1 MFNNEG
7 GSRMQMHLE
16 SEVVTDGLEN
26 RLENDSYL
34 LELKGY
40 HVYPLDKELLIYKK
54 RLERPFGRVIINK
67 IAWEKGVTFVVY
79 NLVSLNTVN

>member
-1 MFNNEG
+1 
-7 GSRMQMHLE
+7 MHLE

-34 LELKGY
+34 IELKGY
-40 HVYPLDKELLIYKK
+40 HMYPLDKELLIYKK

-67 IAWEKGVTFVVY
+67 VSWEKGVTFVVY